1 MKLTKT
7 QKILLGTAITGI
19 GGYFLYKYFF
29 PTEEDVNTGN
39 GGTGGGGT
47 GGGGTGGGG
56 TGGGGTG
63 GGGTGG
69 GGTGGSGTGT
79 GLVVLP
85 GNTGVV
91 PLPAIIPFKIGDKI
105 YSNQDS
111 PIKAYSDVNRSIYLK
126 EFYKGEYIG
135 EIVFITPFSKYYQIK
150 KTNGTFYAPLPDTF
164 FYVDSNKGYKK

>member
-29 PTEEDVNTGN
+29 PTEEDVNTGS

-63 GGGTGG
+63 GGGTG
-69 GGTGGSGTGT
+69 T

-91 PLPAIIPFKIGDKI
+91 PLPVVIPPTIIPFKIGDKI

-135 EIVFITPFSKYYQIK
+135 EIVFLTPFSKYYQIK

>member
-7 QKILLGTAITGI
+7 QKILLGTAITGV

-29 PTEEDVNTGN
+29 PTEEDVD
-39 GGTGGGGT
+39 TGGGGT
-47 GGGGTGGGG
+47 GGG
-56 TGGGGTG
+56 
-63 GGGTGG
+63 
-69 GGTGGSGTGT
+69 GTGT

-126 EFYKGEYIG
+126 EFYRGEYIG

>member
-1 MKLTKT
+1 MKLNRT

-29 PTEEDVNTGN
+29 PTEEDVD
-39 GGTGGGGT
+39 TGGGGT
-47 GGGGTGGGG
+47 GGG
-56 TGGGGTG
+56 
-63 GGGTGG
+63 
-69 GGTGGSGTGT
+69 GTGT

-126 EFYKGEYIG
+126 EFYRGEYIG
-135 EIVFITPFSKYYQIK
+135 EIVFITPFSKY
-150 KTNGTFYAPLPDTF
+150 
-164 FYVDSNKGYKK
+164 

>member
-7 QKILLGTAITGI
+7 QKILLGTAITGV

-29 PTEEDVNTGN
+29 PTEEDVDTGS

-47 GGGGTGGGG
+47 GGGGTG
-56 TGGGGTG
+56 
-63 GGGTGG
+63 
-69 GGTGGSGTGT
+69 T

-85 GNTGVV
+85 GNTGIV
-91 PLPAIIPFKIGDKI
+91 PLPVVIPPTIIPFKIGDKI

-111 PIKAYSDVNRSIYLK
+111 PIKAYSDVNNSIYLK
-126 EFYKGEYIG
+126 EFYKGQYIG
-135 EIVFITPFSKYYQIK
+135 QIVFLTPFSKYYQIK

-164 FYVDSNKGYKK
+164 FYVDSNKAYKK

>member
-1 MKLTKT
+1 MKLNRT

-56 TGGGGTG
+56 TG
-63 GGGTGG
+63 
-69 GGTGGSGTGT
+69 T

-111 PIKAYSDVNRSIYLK
+111 AIKAYSDVNRSIYLK
-126 EFYKGEYIG
+126 EFYRGEYIG

>member
-1 MKLTKT
+1 MKLNRT

-47 GGGGTGGGG
+47 GGG
-56 TGGGGTG
+56 
-63 GGGTGG
+63 
-69 GGTGGSGTGT
+69 GTGT

-126 EFYKGEYIG
+126 EFYRGEYIG

>member
-39 GGTGGGGT
+39 
-47 GGGGTGGGG
+47 
-56 TGGGGTG
+56 
-63 GGGTGG
+63 GGTGG